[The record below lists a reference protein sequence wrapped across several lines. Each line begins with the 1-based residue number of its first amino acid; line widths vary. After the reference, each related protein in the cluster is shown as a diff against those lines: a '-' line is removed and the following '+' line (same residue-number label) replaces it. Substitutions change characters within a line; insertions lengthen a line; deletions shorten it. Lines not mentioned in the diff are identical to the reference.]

1 MFFLEILSFQY
12 LPLRAFLLKFATI
25 INGHRMDISQV
36 SAMLFF
42 GNGLLPA
49 CHCFHLL

>member
-1 MFFLEILSFQY
+1 MFFRNFIISVFAF
-12 LPLRAFLLKFATI
+12 RAFLLKFATI